1 MQLDIRIEH
10 SHERVQIPCVERPDE
25 LSNGI
30 AGHVGPVP
38 AGVPIHRTTPDRGTT
53 PSAPG
58 TTFEED
64 VVISAVVLAAEEGA
78 EAASHLPIPPLAYG
92 LLGFGGLVALLLVTY
107 AFRSVGTR
115 H

>member
-1 MQLDIRIEH
+1 MPPGGR
-10 SHERVQIPCVERPDE
+10 ER
-25 LSNGI
+25 L
-30 AGHVGPVP
+30 VGDRSPSGP
-38 AGVPIHRTTPDRGTT
+38 PSGRSRQGVPIHRTTPDRGTT
-53 PSAPG
+53 PSVPG

-92 LLGFGGLVALLLVTY
+92 LLAFGGLVALLLVTY